1 MTPDAARF
9 WINLFTASTW
19 HTAQEADR
27 PAAWFATRNRKL
39 FKELAVGDLIVCY
52 VARIGFTGVF
62 RAAEQPR
69 QIDDGPFADAF
80 PVEVPAEPVVVLD
93 LEEALP
99 IEKAGG
105 IQSWLVQ
112 SSGVEWPQE
121 TGELL
126 VSRLRKWAENPLR
139 RSLTRQ
145 QLSHRPRTGL
155 ASSLG
160 KVTVPQDPESADD
173 EKPGAQTHESATRT
187 TPRDTSPVT
196 DHVAI
201 QARLLRIGRLLGL
214 TPWVTPDDQS
224 RLDGNGVALGELPD
238 VTTNLPEQFDE
249 ATNRTIRH
257 IDVMWLHRNRVE
269 AAFEIESTTSIYSGL
284 LRMADLLA
292 LQPNISIPLFLVV
305 PEHRLERALEQL
317 GRPVFRAMSQPLPH
331 SCRVMAFPQLD
342 DVEALVMAAGGHVTL
357 RALEQFSVRL
367 D

>member
-1 MTPDAARF
+1 MAPHRKRY

-19 HTAQEADR
+19 AVAQKAGTQ
-27 PAAWFATRNRKL
+27 AWFATHNRQL
-39 FKELAVGDLIVCY
+39 FRELEVGDLIVCY
-52 VARIGFTGVF
+52 VARIGFTGVL
-62 RAAEQPR
+62 RATEKPR
-69 QIDDGPFADAF
+69 HVDDGPFADAF
-80 PVEVPAEPVVVLD
+80 PVQVPVEPVVLLD

-99 IEKAGG
+99 FAEARIGG
-105 IQSWLVQ
+105 SWLVQ
-112 SSGVEWPQE
+112 SSGRKWQPE

-126 VSRLRKWAENPLR
+126 LSELRDRAANRQR

-145 QLSHRPRTGL
+145 QLNYRPRTGL

-160 KVTVPQDPESADD
+160 KVTVPQDTELADELEADMPDPEPSELTA
-173 EKPGAQTHESATRT
+173 GTAVAVS
-187 TPRDTSPVT
+187 
-196 DHVAI
+196 DHVAV
-201 QARLLRIGRLLGL
+201 QARLLRIGRLLGH

-224 RLDGNGVALGELPD
+224 RLDPNGVPLGDLPK
-238 VTTNLPEQFDE
+238 VTTDLPEQFDE

-305 PEHRLERALEQL
+305 PDHRRERALDEL
-317 GRPVFRAMSQPLPH
+317 GRPVFRAMAQPLPE
-331 SCRVMAFPQLD
+331 SCRVMAFSQLD
-342 DVEALVMAAGGHVTL
+342 DVEELVVAAGGHVTTRL
-357 RALEQFSVRL
+357 LEQFSVKL